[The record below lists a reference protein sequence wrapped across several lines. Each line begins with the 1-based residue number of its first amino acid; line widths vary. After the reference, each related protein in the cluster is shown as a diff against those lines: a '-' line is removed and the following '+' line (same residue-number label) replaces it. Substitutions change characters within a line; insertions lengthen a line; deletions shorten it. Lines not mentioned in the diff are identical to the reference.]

1 MNTVMSGKQSIFG
14 KDSGARAQKSLMSAA
29 GQHVLSGYGGSLTS
43 SASKNAR
50 SFHASLIDIEEEI
63 AETRKELNF
72 CRKEI
77 QILNSERD
85 TVLEMADTKCS
96 DINKYLTKEMGYLEE
111 LIQKSMMK
119 QKAEN
124 SRF

>member
-1 MNTVMSGKQSIFG
+1 MSGY
-14 KDSGARAQKSLMSAA
+14 A
-29 GQHVLSGYGGSLTS
+29 GSFTS
-43 SASKNAR
+43 SGSKNAR
-50 SFHASLIDIEEEI
+50 SFHATLIEIEEEI

-96 DINKYLTKEMGYLEE
+96 DINKYLTKELHYLEE

-124 SRF
+124 SRFQFQSQQCK

>member
-1 MNTVMSGKQSIFG
+1 M
-14 KDSGARAQKSLMSAA
+14 
-29 GQHVLSGYGGSLTS
+29 SGYGGSFTS
-43 SASKNAR
+43 NNSKNAR

-111 LIQKSMMK
+111 LVQKSMMK

>member
-1 MNTVMSGKQSIFG
+1 MSGY
-14 KDSGARAQKSLMSAA
+14 A
-29 GQHVLSGYGGSLTS
+29 GSFTS
-43 SASKNAR
+43 QGSKNAR
-50 SFHASLIDIEEEI
+50 SFHSSLIDLEEEI
-63 AETRKELNF
+63 SEIRKELNF

-96 DINKYLTKEMGYLEE
+96 DINKYLTKELHYLEE
-111 LIQKSMMK
+111 LINKSMMK

-124 SRF
+124 SRFQFQCQQCK